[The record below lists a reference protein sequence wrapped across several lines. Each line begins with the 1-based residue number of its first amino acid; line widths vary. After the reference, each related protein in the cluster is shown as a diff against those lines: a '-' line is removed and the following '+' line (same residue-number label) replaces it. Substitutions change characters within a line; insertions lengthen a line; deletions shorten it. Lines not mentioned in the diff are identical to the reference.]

1 MSRQGTTV
9 TEIIDT
15 PKFSGRPMDVCFLS
29 ESDPM
34 LAHLPEDATILTIE
48 EARESLPLVS
58 KLLINLQVMND
69 EAHDLCEELEIL
81 LESLTPGHEHVIEIA
96 EYLAKLVSQWQD
108 TAKKLE
114 STGTRVACLEPGRLE
129 WYGVIDESLSLF
141 SWAMGE
147 EDIEWYYAVD
157 AGFNARKPLIEA

>member
-1 MSRQGTTV
+1 
-9 TEIIDT
+9 
-15 PKFSGRPMDVCFLS
+15 
-29 ESDPM
+29 
-34 LAHLPEDATILTIE
+34 
-48 EARESLPLVS
+48 
-58 KLLINLQVMND
+58 
-69 EAHDLCEELEIL
+69 LCEELEIL